1 MSSTLVQM
9 TTQQEEQLE
18 YVNLPREEEPMNT
31 LSQVRASIR
40 QTIGRQPP
48 GGDPDPSNPGGPRE
62 GGGGGGGDPNLPNNV
77 AHPPVIPTADT
88 RMAGTLPQIF
98 NGSREKANDFIKEV
112 KDYLQL
118 NEQVP
123 SFNLP
128 QYKIAF
134 TLMLIKGP
142 EVVGWKRD
150 MGRWLDNHV

>member
-1 MSSTLVQM
+1 
-9 TTQQEEQLE
+9 
-18 YVNLPREEEPMNT
+18 
-31 LSQVRASIR
+31 
-40 QTIGRQPP
+40 
-48 GGDPDPSNPGGPRE
+48 
-62 GGGGGGGDPNLPNNV
+62 
-77 AHPPVIPTADT
+77 
-88 RMAGTLPQIF
+88 MAGTLPQIF

-150 MGRWLDNHV
+150 MGRWLDNHVWPQDNTDTLWQGFLVEFSDQFQDTQREMQAR